1 MTRIKLCGLFREEDI
16 RMVNRALPDYCGFV
30 FYEKSHRNVDRE
42 KAAELKVMLDKRIKA
57 VGVFV
62 DHDPDE
68 ICSLAE
74 SGVIDM
80 IQLHGHEDREYILS
94 LKEKTGAAVIRAFQ
108 IGKTAEGELSTLIKE
123 IEESPADLVLIDSGK
138 GSGRVFDWDFLNN
151 IRRPFF
157 LAGGLNAGNIE
168 EAVKSVAPYG
178 LDLSSGIETEG
189 VKDEEKIKEIMSV
202 LGRVL

>member
-1 MTRIKLCGLFREEDI
+1 MTKIKLCGLFREEDI

-30 FYEKSHRNVDRE
+30 FYEKSHRNVGRE
-42 KAAELKVMLDKRIKA
+42 KAAELKAMLDKRIKA

-62 DHDPDE
+62 DHDPGE

-74 SGVIDM
+74 NGVIDV

-94 LKEKTGAAVIRAFQ
+94 LKEKTEAEIIRAFQ
-108 IGKTAEGELSTLIKE
+108 IGKGAEEELSSVIKE
-123 IEESPADLVLIDSGK
+123 IEECPADLVLIDSGK
-138 GSGRVFDWDFLNN
+138 GSGKVFDWDFLKN

-168 EAVKSVAPYG
+168 EAVKTVSPYG

-189 VKDEEKIKEIMSV
+189 IKDENKIREIMRI
-202 LGRVL
+202 LRPGL